1 MTSAPPGWADGAGA
15 TDLHTHSDRTDG
27 ADCVEAMAD
36 AAVAS
41 GLSTWGIS
49 DHVRASTPWV
59 AEYVLATRAIRREG
73 LAIRCGVEAKILDR
87 SGRLDLP
94 PTLPALDYVLV
105 ADHQFPGSAAPRHPA
120 DVRSDLEAR
129 RLSAA
134 DVVSDLVEATAA
146 GVRQSPFPPI
156 VAHLF
161 SLLPK
166 MGLSE
171 GDVTA
176 EHLHVIAH
184 ACLESGGAVEV
195 NEKWRCPSPAVVA
208 YLVDAGV
215 RITCGSD
222 AHRLEDVGARAYVDD
237 VVAAIDV
244 PTDQGRREPR
254 PSPTE
259 PIVGSG

>member
-1 MTSAPPGWADGAGA
+1 
-15 TDLHTHSDRTDG
+15 
-27 ADCVEAMAD
+27 MAD

-59 AEYVLATRAIRREG
+59 AEYALAARAIRREG
-73 LAIRCGVEAKILDR
+73 LEIRCGVEAKILDG

-94 PTLPALDYVLV
+94 LRLPALDYVLV
-105 ADHQFPGSAAPRHPA
+105 ADHQFPGTAEPRHPA
-120 DVRSDLEAR
+120 AVRSDLEAR
-129 RLSAA
+129 RLAAA
-134 DVVSDLVEATAA
+134 DVVSDLVEATAVA
-146 GVRQSPFPPI
+146 VRRSTVPPI

-171 GDVTA
+171 RDVTA
-176 EHLHVIAH
+176 DHLHAIAQ

-208 YLVDAGV
+208 FLAGAGV
-215 RITCGSD
+215 PITRGSD
-222 AHRLEDVGARAYVDD
+222 AHRLEDVGARAYFDD

-244 PTDQGRREPR
+244 STDHGRQEPR
-254 PSPTE
+254 RGTSE
-259 PIVGSG
+259 PIVGSS